1 MSFLAGLA
9 GSVIGGLFGYKG
21 QKSAN
26 ETNERIATENRA
38 FQERMSNTAYQ
49 RSVTDLQA
57 AGLNPMLAYTNGP
70 ASTPS
75 GATTQ
80 VGNVAG
86 AGVAS
91 AREAAGVVQGA
102 QAAAQS
108 KAQTQQ
114 IEAQTEKI
122 KSETMTQQMNSALLA
137 AQIRQLEY
145 LGDKTAG
152 EAESADVAGKS
163 AHRDYES
170 QVKYNAWEQR
180 RLHERA
186 QSGLSQLQ
194 ELFKG
199 QTFSAE
205 VARRKAESKL
215 SQALVPE
222 AEAGADF
229 YQSTGEMN
237 QWLRSLLMVLSAGN
251 SARSIGR

>member
-1 MSFLAGLA
+1 MSWLTGLA
-9 GSVIGGLFGYKG
+9 GGLLGGLFGASG
-21 QKSAN
+21 QRSAN
-26 ETNERIATENRA
+26 ETNERIATDNRN

-75 GATTQ
+75 GATTT

-91 AREAAGVVQGA
+91 AKEAAGVVQGA

-108 KAQTQQ
+108 KAQTEQ
-114 IEAQTEKI
+114 IQATTDKI
-122 KSETMTQQMNSALLA
+122 RSETMTQQMNTAYLA
-137 AQIRQLEY
+137 AQIRQMQF

-152 EAESADVAGKS
+152 EAESADVAGRS
-163 AHRDYES
+163 AHRDFES
-170 QVKYNAWEQR
+170 RVRYNAWEQQ
-180 RLHERA
+180 RLRERA
-186 QSGLSQLQ
+186 ESGMAQLS

-199 QTFSAE
+199 QTFSAD
-205 VARRKAESKL
+205 VARRKAESRI
-215 SQALVPE
+215 SQAFVPE
-222 AEAGADF
+222 AEAGASF
-229 YQSTGEMN
+229 YGDTGEMN
-237 QWLRSLLMVLSAGN
+237 QWLKSLLMVLRAGS